1 MQITYPITHYLNT
14 YIARFAPLNWTEG
27 CAELVNRQKLRGNSD
42 TNTTQIHLMGLMPE
56 PVPRRSVV
64 KPSGHVSSQEGHNI
78 HPLEG

>member
-1 MQITYPITHYLNT
+1 MKIKYPITRYLNT

-27 CAELVNRQKLRGNSD
+27 CAALLNRQKLRGNND
-42 TNTTQIHLMGLMPE
+42 TKTTQTHLMGSMPE
-56 PVPRRSVV
+56 AVPRRSVV